1 MGTPIQFANKGTSF
15 LAIPMTVGALGI
27 SVVDASSYPTI
38 NTPDEFYFLVVEDLA
53 LTKFEVLKVT
63 NAAGNVLT
71 VERGQDGS
79 TPQAF
84 DVGARVENRI
94 NKGALDEFRQ
104 GSNIDGGNAASVYL
118 ASQNIDG
125 GSA

>member
-15 LAIPMTVGALGI
+15 LAIPMTVGALAI
-27 SVVDASSYPTI
+27 SVVDASTYPTI

-84 DVGARVENRI
+84 AAGARVENRV
-94 NKGALDEFRQ
+94 NKGALDQFRQ
-104 GSNIDGGNAASVYL
+104 GSNIDGGNASSIYL

>member
-1 MGTPIQFANKGTSF
+1 MGTPIQFSNKGTSF
-15 LAIPMTVGALGI
+15 LASTLSIGGLGI
-27 SVVDASSYPTI
+27 AVVNASSYPTL
-38 NTPDEFYFLVVEDLA
+38 NTPDEFYYLVIEDLA

-63 NAAGNVLT
+63 NAVGNVLT

-84 DVGARVENRI
+84 DAGARVENRI

-104 GSNIDGGNAASVYL
+104 GSNIDGGNASSVYL

>member
-1 MGTPIQFANKGTSF
+1 MGGNIQFANKGSSF
-15 LAIPMTVGALGI
+15 LSAPLNSIALAVGVLD
-27 SVVDASSYPTI
+27 VSSYPTL
-38 NTPDEFYFLVVEDLA
+38 TGPDEYFLLVIEDIA

-63 NAAGNVLT
+63 GVLGNYLT
-71 VERGQDGS
+71 VERGQEGT
-79 TPQAF
+79 TPQTF
-84 DVGARVENRI
+84 EIGARAENRVS
-94 NKGALDEFRQ
+94 KGALDEFRQ

>member
-15 LAIPMTVGALGI
+15 LAVPLTAGALAVA
-27 SVVDASSYPTI
+27 VVDASTYPTI

-53 LTKFEVLKVT
+53 LTTFEVLKVT
-63 NAAGNVLT
+63 NAVGNVLT
-71 VERGQDGS
+71 VERAQDG
-79 TPQAF
+79 TVAQAF
-84 DVGARVENRI
+84 AVGARAENRI
-94 NKGALDEFRQ
+94 NKGALDQFRQ
-104 GSNIDGGNAASVYL
+104 GSNIDGGNASSIYL